1 MANEMV
7 HIGNSAFV
15 PFDKIRLIIPA
26 DAKKIRRI
34 MASKGIEQKS
44 DKYWDTTGDLET
56 RTLIVLA
63 DGMIVTSFV
72 SANAIVKRI
81 NQNNDLEVQV
91 DDRKQ

>member
-15 PFDKIRLIIPA
+15 PVDKIRLIIPA
-26 DAKKIRRI
+26 DAKKVRRI
-34 MASKGIEQKS
+34 LASKGIEQNS
-44 DKYWDTTGDLET
+44 DKFWDTTGDLET
-56 RTLIVLA
+56 RALIVLD
-63 DGMIVTSFV
+63 DGMVVTSFV

-81 NQNNDLEVQV
+81 NQNSDLEVQA

>member
-15 PFDKIRLIIPA
+15 PVEKIRLIIPA
-26 DAKKIRRI
+26 DAKKVRRI
-34 MASKGIEQKS
+34 LASKGIEQNS
-44 DKYWDTTGDLET
+44 DKFWDTTGDLET
-56 RTLIVLA
+56 RALIVLD
-63 DGMIVTSFV
+63 DGMVVTSFV

-81 NQNNDLEVQV
+81 NQNNDLEVQA